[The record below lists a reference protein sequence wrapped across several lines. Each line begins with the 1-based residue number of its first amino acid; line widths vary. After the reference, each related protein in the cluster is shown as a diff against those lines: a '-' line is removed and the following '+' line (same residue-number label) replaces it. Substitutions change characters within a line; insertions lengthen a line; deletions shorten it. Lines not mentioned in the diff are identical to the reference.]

1 MQEGNK
7 DKKKSINLSS
17 SKLTRRTFLKASAA
31 SLGGLLISAPLF
43 AALKF
48 VPEID
53 NPLEFYPARDWE
65 KIYRDQFKHDY
76 TYHFLCAPN
85 DTHNCLLKAYVKN
98 DVITRIGP
106 SYGYGKAKDLYG
118 NQASH
123 RWEPRVCNKGLVLNR
138 RVYGPRR
145 VKYPMVR
152 EGFKKWVD
160 AGYPRGSDGKPDAK
174 YFQRGKES
182 FIRVSWDEA
191 GDIAAK
197 TLVNIAK
204 TYGGE
209 EGQRLLHLQGYDPD
223 TVDATMGAG
232 TQVLKFRGG
241 MPLLGITRVFGM
253 YRLANS
259 MALVDSHLRGVG
271 PDKALGGR
279 GFDNYTFH
287 TDLPPGHPMVTGQ
300 QTIDFDLA
308 TAENAKLIVPWGM
321 NWISTKMP
329 DAHWLTEAKVKGAK
343 VTSITVEYSSVA
355 SKSDEVIIIR
365 PATDTVFAFGVANVM
380 LKEKLYDEDYVKSK
394 TDLPFLVRMDNLKL
408 LKAEEVIPDFKSPA
422 ERRDTV
428 VVKRGQKAPIPI
440 AADGKQCI
448 PEDLLNEWGDFVV
461 WDKKKNNFSGITRD
475 DNGKYFE
482 DKGVNPELTAEREVT
497 IKGKKVKVTTV
508 FNLVKKYIYDNYDPD
523 SVSKITWA
531 PKEAIVS
538 FARQMAAN
546 KGQTLIAVGMGP
558 NQFFNGDLK
567 DRAIFLICALTRN
580 IGTHSG
586 NIGSYA
592 GNYRA
597 AYFDGMAQYIKE
609 DPFNIELDEKKYAK
623 VKGYFKFESAHY
635 YNHDSKP
642 LRVGN
647 KNFTGKTHMP
657 TPTKSLMFCNAN
669 SILGNIKG
677 HYDVVVNVLPKMEF
691 IGVSEWWWT
700 ASCEYADLVCAVDS
714 WGEFNYPDATASVTN
729 PFLQMFPRSPLK
741 RLHDTRGDIEVFA
754 NISKALAKNLKDER
768 FNDYWEFVK
777 KKRVDVYLQRIFDYT
792 SMAKGYDVNELEEN
806 AKKGI
811 PALLMSRTYPKI
823 VGWEQAHEDK
833 QWYGK
838 TGRLEFY
845 RDEDEFIE
853 YGENL
858 PVHREAVDA
867 TLYEPNV
874 IVAKSHPAIRPHQ
887 PERYGLARD
896 DLSGEVRQVRNV
908 VLTPKEL
915 LKSEHPLRKQGFT
928 HVYLTPKY
936 RHASHTMPVDVD
948 VIAVWFGPYGDPYR
962 RDKRKPWVGE
972 GYVDINPLDAKK
984 LGIEDG
990 DYVWVDA
997 DPEDRPYS
1005 GEKKKGSLEYRLSRL
1020 MLRARYYWGI
1030 PTTVT
1035 RSWFHMYGATYG
1047 SVEGHLT
1054 NKDGLAR
1061 NPKTGYQAMYRFGS
1075 HQSATR
1081 SWLRP
1086 TLMTDSLVRKNTI
1099 GQVIGKGFA
1108 PDVNCPN
1115 GAPRESFVKF
1125 TKAEDGGYGGNR
1137 KWRPARLGLRPT
1149 YTSKAME
1156 SFLGGGYVL

>member
-1 MQEGNK
+1 MCGADR
-7 DKKKSINLSS
+7 DKVNNQPKGLN
-17 SKLTRRTFLKASAA
+17 LTRRRFLKV
-31 SLGGLLISAPLF
+31 SLTSFAGLLISEPLL

-53 NPLEFYPARDWE
+53 NPLQFYPDRGWE
-65 KIYRDQFKHDY
+65 KIYRDQFKYDY

-138 RVYGPRR
+138 RIYGPRR

-152 EGFKKWVD
+152 AGFKKWVE
-160 AGYPRGSDGKPDAK
+160 AGFPRASNGRPHEK
-174 YFQRGKES
+174 YFQRGKEN
-182 FIRVSWDEA
+182 FIKVSWEEA
-191 GDIAAK
+191 FNITAKVLENIAA
-197 TLVNIAK
+197 
-204 TYGGE
+204 TYSADK
-209 EGQRLLHLQGYDPD
+209 GQHLLRLQGYDPD
-223 TVDATMGAG
+223 TITATQGAG

-259 MALVDSHLRGVG
+259 LALLDTHVRGVSA
-271 PDKALGGR
+271 DKALGAR

-300 QTIDFDLA
+300 QTVDFDLV
-308 TAENAKLIVPWGM
+308 TAENAALIIPWGM

-329 DAHWLTEAKVKGAK
+329 DAHWLTESKVKGSK
-343 VTSITVEYSSVA
+343 IISVTVEYSSVA

-365 PATDTVFAFGVANVM
+365 PATDTAFALGLAHVM
-380 LKEKLYDEDYVKSK
+380 IKEKLYDDEYVKSR

-408 LKAEEVIPDFKSPA
+408 LRAEDVIEGFRPPQT
-422 ERRDTV
+422 RRDTV
-428 VVKRGQKAPIPI
+428 VIKHGQKAPSPI
-440 AADGKQCI
+440 GAGGKQCI
-448 PEDLLNEWGDFVV
+448 SQKLLEEWGSFVV
-461 WDKKKNNFSGITRD
+461 WDKNKNSFAAVTRD
-475 DNGKYFE
+475 DTGKYFNA
-482 DKGVNPELTAEREVT
+482 KGIDPDLFAEQEIE
-497 IKGKKVKVTTV
+497 IKGKKVRVRTV
-508 FNLVKKYIYDNYDPD
+508 FNLTSEYILDNFDPD
-523 SVSKITWA
+523 TVSEITWA
-531 PKEAIVS
+531 PKEAILS
-538 FARQMAAN
+538 LARQIAAN
-546 KGQTLIAVGMGP
+546 KGKTLIAVGMGP

-567 DRAIFLICALTRN
+567 DRALFLVCAFTRN

-597 AYFDGMAQYIKE
+597 AYFDGMAHYIKE
-609 DPFNIELDEKKYAK
+609 DPFNIQLDEKKPVK
-623 VKGYFKFESAHY
+623 IKGYFKFESAHY

-677 HYDVVVNVLPKMEF
+677 HYDVVINVLPKIEF

-700 ASCEYADLVCAVDS
+700 ASCEYADVVFAVDS

-741 RLHDTRGDIEVFA
+741 RLHDTKGDIEVFA
-754 NISKALAKNLKDER
+754 GVGEAFAKNLNDRR
-768 FNDYWEFVK
+768 FRDYWKFVRE
-777 KKRVDVYLQRIFDYT
+777 KRVDVYLQRIFDHT
-792 SMAKGYDVNELEEN
+792 SMAKGYNVNELEEKC
-806 AKKGI
+806 KKGV

-858 PVHREAVDA
+858 PVFREAIDA
-867 TLYEPNV
+867 TFYEPNV
-874 IVAKSHPAIRPHQ
+874 IVAKKHAAIRPYP
-887 PERYGLARD
+887 PEKYGLARD
-896 DLSGEVRQVRNV
+896 DLSGEVRQVRNI
-908 VLTPKEL
+908 VLTPKQL
-915 LKSEHPLRKQGFT
+915 MQSQHPLMSKGFT
-928 HVYLTPKY
+928 HIYLTPKY

-948 VIAVWFGPYGDPYR
+948 IIAVWFGPFGDPYR
-962 RDKRKPWVGE
+962 KDKRMPWVGE
-972 GYVDINPLDAKK
+972 GYVDINPYDAKK

-997 DPEDRPYS
+997 DPEDRPYR
-1005 GEKKKGSLEYRLSRL
+1005 GKKIKGSKEYQLSRL

-1030 PTTVT
+1030 PSTVS

-1061 NPKTGYQAMYRFGS
+1061 NPRTGYQAMYRFGS

-1086 TLMTDSLVRKNTI
+1086 TLMTDSLVRKDTI
-1099 GQVIGKGFA
+1099 GQVISTGFA

-1125 TKAEDGGYGGNR
+1125 TKAEDGGYNNE
-1137 KWRPARLGLRPT
+1137 KIWRPARLGLRPT
-1149 YTSKAME
+1149 YTNKVMKA
-1156 SFLGGGYVL
+1156 FLQGGYIT

>member
-1 MQEGNK
+1 M
-7 DKKKSINLSS
+7 SL
-17 SKLTRRTFLKASAA
+17 A
-31 SLGGLLISAPLF
+31 SLGGLLLTEPLL

-53 NPLEFYPARDWE
+53 NPLEFYPDRDWE
-65 KIYRDQFKHDY
+65 KIYRDQFKYDY

-106 SYGYGKAKDLYG
+106 SYGYGQAKDIYG
-118 NQASH
+118 NKASS
-123 RWEPRVCNKGLVLNR
+123 RWEPRLCNKGLVLNR
-138 RVYGPRR
+138 RIYGPRR

-152 EGFKKWVD
+152 EGFKRWIED
-160 AGYPRGSDGKPDAK
+160 GFPRGRNGKPPK
-174 YFQRGKES
+174 RYFKRGKEN
-182 FIRVSWDEA
+182 FVKVSWEEA
-191 GDIAAK
+191 YNITAK
-197 TLVNIAK
+197 TLFNIAK
-204 TYGGE
+204 TYSGTK
-209 EGQRLLHLQGYDPD
+209 GQRLLKMQGYDPD
-223 TVDATMGAG
+223 TIEATQEAG

-259 MALVDSHLRGVG
+259 LALLDSHIREVDSQ
-271 PDKALGGR
+271 KALGAR

-300 QTIDFDLA
+300 QTVDFDLV
-308 TAENAKLIVPWGM
+308 TAENAKLIIPWGM

-329 DAHWLTEAKVKGAK
+329 DAHWLTEARIKGAK
-343 VTSITVEYSSVA
+343 IISVTVEYSSVA
-355 SKSDEVIIIR
+355 CKSDEVIIIR
-365 PATDTVFAFGVANVM
+365 PATDSAFALGMANVM
-380 LKEKLYDEDYVKSK
+380 IKEKLYDQEYIKSR

-408 LKAEEVIPDFKSPA
+408 LRAEEVIPDFKAPQA
-422 ERRDTV
+422 RRDTIV
-428 VVKRGQKAPIPI
+428 IKKGKKPPSPISSQ
-440 AADGKQCI
+440 GKQCI
-448 PEDLLNEWGDFVV
+448 SEELLEEWGNFVV
-461 WDKKKNNFSGITRD
+461 WDRKKKAFAGITRD
-475 DNGKYFE
+475 EVGKYFTA
-482 DKGVNPELTAEREVT
+482 KGVDPDLSAEQEVE
-497 IKGKKVKVTTV
+497 IKGKKIKVRTV
-508 FNLVKKYIYDNYDPD
+508 FSLTSQYLADNFDLD

-531 PKEAIVS
+531 PKEAITS
-538 FARQMAAN
+538 LARQIAAN
-546 KGQTLIAVGMGP
+546 KGNTLIAVGMGP

-567 DRAIFLICALTRN
+567 DRAMFLVCAFTRN

-597 AYFDGMAQYIKE
+597 SYFDGVGQYIKE
-609 DPFNIELDEKKYAK
+609 DPFKIELDEKKPAK

-635 YNHDSKP
+635 YNHDSQP

-677 HYDVVVNVLPKMEF
+677 HYDVVVNVLPKIEF
-691 IGVSEWWWT
+691 IGVSDWWWT
-700 ASCEYADLVCAVDS
+700 GSCEYADMVFAVDS

-729 PFLQMFPRSPLK
+729 PFLQVFPRSPLK

-754 NISKALAKNLKDER
+754 GIGKAFANTLNDKR
-768 FNDYWEFVK
+768 FNDYWKFVNDK
-777 KKRVDVYLQRIFDYT
+777 KVEVYLQRIFDQT
-792 SMAKGYDVNELEEN
+792 SMVKGYDVGELEKN

-823 VGWEQAHEDK
+823 VGWEQAKEDK

-867 TLYEPNV
+867 TRYEPNV
-874 IVAKSHPAIRPHQ
+874 ILAKKHPAIRPYP
-887 PERYGLARD
+887 PEKYGLSRD
-896 DLSGEVRQVRNV
+896 DLSGEVRQVRNI
-908 VLTPKEL
+908 VLTPGEL
-915 LKSEHPLRKQGFT
+915 LKSSHPLKKQGFT

-948 VIAVWFGPYGDPYR
+948 IIAVWFGPYGDPFR

-972 GYVDINPLDAKK
+972 GYVDINPDDAKK

-997 DPEDRPYS
+997 DPEDRPYK
-1005 GEKKKGSLEYRLSRL
+1005 GEKKVGSKDYQLSRL

-1030 PTTVT
+1030 PSTIS
-1035 RSWFHMYGATYG
+1035 RSWFHMYGSTYG
-1047 SVEGHLT
+1047 SVEGHLN

-1061 NPKTGYQAMYRFGS
+1061 NPRTGYQAMYRFGS

-1086 TLMTDSLVRKNTI
+1086 TLMTDSLVRKDTI

-1125 TKAEDGGYGGNR
+1125 TKAENGGYDGKGL
-1137 KWRPARLGLRPT
+1137 WRPAKLKLRPT
-1149 YTSKAME
+1149 YKNEAMAR
-1156 SFLGGGYVL
+1156 FIKGGFIG